1 MASERETIDISNN
14 PDVLHLAE
22 EVRRRNRS
30 AVLRNGDDDVAVM
43 MPVAEG
49 AKPTAKR
56 STIKRKSEA
65 DMVAFFSSFGSWKDV
80 DTDQLKADIAESR
93 RRSIGPAPEL

>member
-1 MASERETIDISNN
+1 M
-14 PDVLHLAE
+14 LHLAE

-43 MPVAEG
+43 MPMAGV

-56 STIKRKSEA
+56 STIKKKSEA
-65 DMVAFFSSFGSWKDV
+65 DMAVFFSSFGGWKDV
-80 DTDQLKADIAESR
+80 DTDRLKADFAESR